1 MNAKELQAI
10 RRICLFTITLYV
22 KAWLTA
28 TITCDA
34 PYNDLCMLQS
44 IEAFH
49 YIDSKVAGVALGK
62 RKGHLWYVSEDLV
75 GLSIFSDKVFAEE
88 KKQMVSAF
96 SKPQNKIDLKRVDPK
111 PLRHNRRKLYLSL

>member
-1 MNAKELQAI
+1 M
-10 RRICLFTITLYV
+10 FTITLYI
-22 KAWLTA
+22 KTSLTA

-49 YIDSKVAGVALGK
+49 YIDNKVANVALGK
-62 RKGHLWYVSEDLV
+62 MKGHLWYVSEDLV

-88 KKQMVSAF
+88 MK
-96 SKPQNKIDLKRVDPK
+96 
-111 PLRHNRRKLYLSL
+111 